1 MTNTLM
7 ILVAFCL
14 SVCSISEGL
23 PKITVEPSDVVE
35 GEPVTLTCTVDS
47 PDIYYITWYR
57 NSTYI
62 TDCIDTRCY
71 DSISYYNTTM
81 NRLNR
86 TSSIYIQNVSKSRD
100 RGPWKCKDQS
110 SPFYDVI
117 KLDVK
122 EITGHLTLIR
132 PENTR
137 FVAGQ
142 SIDITCNTEVT
153 YPATNITW
161 YIETA
166 DNKLYEDI
174 TTDIED
180 GVSTSRLTLTL
191 DKHLNNHTLYCSAF
205 NGYGEVQTDFLKLDV
220 PYPPTIHI
228 LTKATSI
235 AIAEKTSKVI
245 AEGEQILLICFVL
258 DANPRVPPRG
268 YSWSRNG
275 IKLKDQTSDIF
286 KVDSTSSHDT
296 GDYTCT
302 GNNGIGTG
310 VSSPV
315 KIYADPRV
323 KEDKSGV
330 VTGLAVC
337 LALFMVLSI
346 ALSLLVAYLMLTN
359 RRSTIKTNESV
370 AISRITSVVSPN
382 NTINESSN
390 YEGLELDTR
399 YDNQYTSFNVVSVP
413 DSSPERVQE
422 YDNQASDT
430 VATNGDNSLYENV
443 ERAQA

>member
-122 EITGHLTLIR
+122 
-132 PENTR
+132 
-137 FVAGQ
+137 
-142 SIDITCNTEVT
+142 D
-153 YPATNITW
+153 
-161 YIETA
+161 
-166 DNKLYEDI
+166 
-174 TTDIED
+174 
-180 GVSTSRLTLTL
+180 
-191 DKHLNNHTLYCSAF
+191 
-205 NGYGEVQTDFLKLDV
+205 
-220 PYPPTIHI
+220 PPTIHI